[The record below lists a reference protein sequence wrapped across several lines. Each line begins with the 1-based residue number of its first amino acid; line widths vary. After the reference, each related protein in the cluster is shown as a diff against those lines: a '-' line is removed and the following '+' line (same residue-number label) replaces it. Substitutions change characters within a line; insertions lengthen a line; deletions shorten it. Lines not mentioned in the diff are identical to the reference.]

1 MELNSSENV
10 IMLKQNI
17 LDLEDTPKFRNFDW
31 EKAKNFYYVAKCGSF
46 INAARFLNI
55 SQSALSR
62 QVIYLE
68 QHLECPLFSRH
79 SGGIKLT
86 RKGREL
92 FDLVETTFLG
102 FKDFTHNTH
111 AQTTNKKKRKI
122 RIASTHAIT
131 AYILDNLIFAYNE
144 QHPELIFE
152 LITDDHLIDIAL
164 NDVDIA
170 IRPKDPAARGVQ
182 QGELFTLEKKL
193 YASPEYLEKYGE
205 PQTAEELKDHHI
217 IAPAHPEEFPYAEL
231 TWILRLGLPEGQFHE
246 PIFTSTSIESL
257 VKAAK
262 NGLGIIGS
270 YEKMG
275 IIKNSQLKNIL
286 PNVTDKKMK
295 CYFIYPDYLKKDMEV
310 INLNNYLHKELS
322 S

>member
-131 AYILDNLIFAYNE
+131 SYILDDLIFAYN
-144 QHPELIFE
+144 
-152 LITDDHLIDIAL
+152 
-164 NDVDIA
+164 
-170 IRPKDPAARGVQ
+170 
-182 QGELFTLEKKL
+182 
-193 YASPEYLEKYGE
+193 
-205 PQTAEELKDHHI
+205 
-217 IAPAHPEEFPYAEL
+217 
-231 TWILRLGLPEGQFHE
+231 
-246 PIFTSTSIESL
+246 
-257 VKAAK
+257 
-262 NGLGIIGS
+262 
-270 YEKMG
+270 
-275 IIKNSQLKNIL
+275 
-286 PNVTDKKMK
+286 
-295 CYFIYPDYLKKDMEV
+295 
-310 INLNNYLHKELS
+310 
-322 S
+322 